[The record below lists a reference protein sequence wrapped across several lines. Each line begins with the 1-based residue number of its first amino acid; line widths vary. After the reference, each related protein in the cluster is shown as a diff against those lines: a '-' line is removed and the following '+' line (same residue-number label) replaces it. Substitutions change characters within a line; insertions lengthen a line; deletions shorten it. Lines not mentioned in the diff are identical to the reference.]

1 MKVYCLYE
9 NHNREV
15 TPMDQTNNR
24 DDALFEALSKS
35 KKKKKRKT
43 VRTVIIVLLVLGL
56 LLAAGVFFLRRQV
69 AKRFASGRDEVV
81 SAEASVGSIST
92 QVSGSGTLLNVDEE
106 SISVPAGVTV
116 EELLVSAQENVT
128 EGQLLAKVDIASVQT
143 SMSSVQSEITSL
155 DKEITSAAKD
165 TVDSRITAGVAG
177 RVKVIFA
184 QKGDD
189 VAKCM
194 YEHGALVVLSLDGK
208 MAFEIDAGDLVSGD
222 TVVVR
227 REDGTELEGT
237 VDTVVNETATILI
250 TDNGPAVDETVTA
263 LDSEGTALGSGVLSI
278 HSPLRVSGISGTIS
292 NVYVQENRTV
302 YSGSVLFALT
312 NTSYSAKYQ
321 TLLRER
327 EDLEKTL
334 LELMEIYRSGGVC
347 APFDGTVTSLDYD
360 ASAVSEDAE
369 TALLTLSPDEKMK
382 VSISVDESNILTL
395 ELGQTAS
402 VTIRSIG
409 DTAFEGTVTEINK
422 TASSSSGVTRY
433 SAVITMDKTPE
444 MLQGMSAK
452 VVVRIQG
459 VDDAVIIPI
468 EALHQTSSTSY
479 VYTTYDEETKEFG
492 GLREVTVGI
501 TNSSYAEIVSGLQAG
516 ETVYYTEAEDSF
528 FGSMGFGGGS
538 FPGGDSS
545 GGFPG
550 GGSFPGG
557 EGSGSGFPGGGSG
570 GGPSGGFPGGGS
582 GDRPSGNGRG

>member
-1 MKVYCLYE
+1 
-9 NHNREV
+9 
-15 TPMDQTNNR
+15 MDQTNNR

-35 KKKKKRKT
+35 RKKKKRKT
-43 VRTVIIVLLVLGL
+43 ARTVILVLLVLGV

-69 AKRFASGRDEVV
+69 AKRFASGGDEVV

-92 QVSGSGTLLNVDEE
+92 QVSGSGTLLNVGEE
-106 SISVPAGVTV
+106 NLFVPAGVAV
-116 EELLVSAQENVT
+116 EEQLVSAQESVT
-128 EGQLLAKVDIASVQT
+128 EGQLLATVDIASVQT
-143 SMSSVQSEITSL
+143 AMSGVQSELTAL

-177 RVKVIFA
+177 RVKLIYA
-184 QKGDD
+184 EKGDD

-194 YEHGALVVLSLDGK
+194 YEHGALAVLSLDGK
-208 MAFEIDAGDLVSGD
+208 MALEIDAGKLASGD
-222 TVVVR
+222 TVLVR
-227 REDGTELEGT
+227 REDGSELEGT
-237 VDTVVNETATILI
+237 VDAVVNEKATILV
-250 TDNGPAVDETVTA
+250 TDNGPRAGETVTV
-263 LDSEGTALGSGVLSI
+263 LDAEGAILGTGALSI

-292 NVYVQENRTV
+292 GVYAQENRTV
-302 YSGSVLFALT
+302 YAGAALFALT

-327 EDLEKTL
+327 ETLEKTL
-334 LELMEIYRSGGVC
+334 LELMEIYRSGGIR
-347 APFDGTVTSLDYD
+347 APFAGTVTSLDYD
-360 ASAVSEDAE
+360 ESAVSEDE
-369 TALLTLSPDEKMK
+369 ESALLTLSPDKQMQ

-409 DTAFEGTVTEINK
+409 DTAFEGTVTEINR

-459 VDDAVIIPI
+459 VDNAVLVPAA
-468 EALHQTSSTSY
+468 ALHQTSSTSY
-479 VYTTYDEETKEFG
+479 VYTSYDEETKEFG

-501 TNSSYAEIVSGLQAG
+501 TNSSYAEITSGLQAG

-528 FGSMGFGGGS
+528 FSMGFGGGG
-538 FPGGDSS
+538 FPGGDSAG

-550 GGSFPGG
+550 GGFPGG
-557 EGSGSGFPGGGSG
+557 ESGGGGFPGGSG
-570 GGPSGGFPGGGS
+570 GGGFSGGGDRPSGGFPGGG
-582 GDRPSGNGRG
+582 DRPSGGGRG